1 MDDMGYGKQP
11 YIVVFH
17 NDTDNNHVH
26 LVSTRVSKET
36 GKKINDSYEKLKAQK
51 ALSKTLENLY
61 GENSE
66 AKLEKLLRYKI
77 STQDNL
83 KHYLKEM
90 ATRSCK
96 IKMMKMH

>member
-36 GKKINDSYEKLKAQK
+36 GKRLMIAMKNKSPK

-61 GENSE
+61 GENLE
-66 AKLEKLLRYKI
+66 ANLENFFDTKSVPR
-77 STQDNL
+77 DNL

-96 IKMMKMH
+96 TKMMKMH

>member
-36 GKKINDSYEKLKAQK
+36 GKRLMIA
-51 ALSKTLENLY
+51 
-61 GENSE
+61 
-66 AKLEKLLRYKI
+66 
-77 STQDNL
+77 
-83 KHYLKEM
+83 
-90 ATRSCK
+90 
-96 IKMMKMH
+96 MKN